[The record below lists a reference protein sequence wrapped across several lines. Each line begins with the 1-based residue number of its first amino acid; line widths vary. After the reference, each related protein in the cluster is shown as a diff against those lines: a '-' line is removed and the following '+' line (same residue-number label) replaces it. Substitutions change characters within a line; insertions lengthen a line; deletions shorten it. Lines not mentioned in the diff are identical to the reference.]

1 MNKEMLRKLLKRIVY
16 LFLGI
21 VVLLAAGFIMG
32 YQSDILLD
40 TLKAKYAPSPSK
52 FIEIQGLQVHYRDEG
67 TVEKDAI
74 PLVLIHGTGASLH
87 TWDKWADILKNDFR
101 LIRLD
106 LPAYGLTGPNA
117 ANEYP
122 MDYYVSFLNRFL
134 QKLGVQKCY
143 IAGNSLGGAL
153 AWQYTLKYPQSV
165 NRLILIDA
173 AGYPMKSK
181 SAPIAFRIA
190 RMPVLKN
197 ALKYITPRFMAESS
211 VKNVYVNDS
220 KVTTELIN
228 RYWELTLR
236 EGNRTAFVARLNQNT
251 TMDDHWKNMHNITVP
266 VLIEWGQYDELIPVE
281 IAQQFHQDLP
291 NDTLIVYSKAGH
303 VPMEE
308 IPEQTAQDAR
318 VFLKKKE

>member
-1 MNKEMLRKLLKRIVY
+1 MLQKVLKGIGY

-21 VVLLAAGFIMG
+21 VVLVIGGFIMG
-32 YQSDILLD
+32 YQSDIPLD
-40 TLKAKYAPSPSK
+40 TLKAKYAQTPSQ
-52 FIEIQGLQVHYRDEG
+52 FIEIEGLQIHYRDEG
-67 TVEKDAI
+67 TVQKDSV

-87 TWDKWADILKNDFR
+87 TWDKWVDTLKNDFR

-153 AWQYTLKYPQSV
+153 AWQYTLKYPESV

-190 RMPVLKN
+190 RMPLLKN
-197 ALKYITPRFMAESS
+197 TIKYIAPRSMAESS
-211 VKNVYVNDS
+211 VKNVYVDDS
-220 KVTTELIN
+220 KVTSELVD

-236 EGNRTAFVARLNQNT
+236 EGNRAAFVARLNQNT
-251 TMDDHWKNMHNITVP
+251 TMDDHWKNMHNIRIP
-266 VLIEWGQYDELIPVE
+266 VLIEWGKYDELIPVE
-281 IAQQFHQDLP
+281 IADRFHRDLP

-308 IPEQTAQDAR
+308 IPGQTAQDAR
-318 VFLKKKE
+318 VFLKKK

>member
-1 MNKEMLRKLLKRIVY
+1 MLQKLLKGIGY

-21 VVLLAAGFIMG
+21 VALLVVGFIIA
-32 YQSDILLD
+32 YQKDIPLD
-40 TLKAKYAPSPSK
+40 TLKAKYALSPSR
-52 FIEIQGLQVHYRDEG
+52 FIEIDGLQVHYRDEG
-67 TVEKDAI
+67 TVENDSV

-87 TWDKWADILKNDFR
+87 TWDKWAETLKNDFR

-117 ANEYP
+117 ANEYT

-134 QKLGVQKCY
+134 QKLGIHKCY

-153 AWQYTLKYPQSV
+153 AWQYTLKYPNSV
-165 NRLILIDA
+165 NKLILIDA

-190 RMPVLKN
+190 RMPLLKN
-197 ALKYITPRFMAESS
+197 ILKYITPRSMAESS
-211 VKNVYVNDS
+211 VKNVYVDDS
-220 KVTTELIN
+220 KVTPELTD

-236 EGNRTAFVARLNQNT
+236 EGNRAAFVARLNQNT
-251 TMDDHWKNMHNITVP
+251 TMDDRWKNMQTITVP

-281 IAQQFHQDLP
+281 IANRFHQDLP

-318 VFLKKKE
+318 VFLKKKK

>member
-1 MNKEMLRKLLKRIVY
+1 MLQKLLKGIGY

-21 VVLLAAGFIMG
+21 VALLAVGFIIA
-32 YQSDILLD
+32 YQSDIPLD
-40 TLKAKYAPSPSK
+40 TLKTKYAQSPSK
-52 FIEIQGLQVHYRDEG
+52 FIEIEGLQVHYRDEG
-67 TVEKDAI
+67 TVEKDSI

-101 LIRLD
+101 IIRLD
-106 LPAYGLTGPNA
+106 LPAYGLTGPND

-122 MDYYVSFLNRFL
+122 MEYYVSFLKQFL
-134 QKLGVQKCY
+134 QKLGIQKCY

-153 AWQYTLKYPQSV
+153 AWQYTLKYPGSI

-190 RMPVLKN
+190 RMPLLKN
-197 ALKYITPRFMAESS
+197 TIKYITPRSMAESS
-211 VKNVYVNDS
+211 VKNVYFDDS
-220 KVTTELIN
+220 KVTPELVD

-236 EGNRTAFVARLNQNT
+236 EGNRAAFVARLNQNT
-251 TMDDHWKNMHNITVP
+251 TMDDHWKNMHTIAIP

-281 IAQQFHQDLP
+281 IAKLFHQDLL